1 MSNSNKIKYFD
12 WSLSTFNWEHW
23 GWYENVFTDDQI
35 DEIKKLSKDKN
46 RCEPKKGEIENGVD
60 TKVRNSEISFIYS
73 NSTENQFIHQRLTD
87 IISNVNSTL
96 WNLDLSHIEI
106 LQYTKY
112 NSKYKGHYDWHIDN
126 MFENHRNYMR
136 KLSFSV
142 LLSDPDKFEGGDLE
156 LSYGGEPKKMPR
168 QKNKMIL
175 FPSYTL
181 HRVTPVTK
189 GVRESLVGWIQGPR
203 WK

>member
-1 MSNSNKIKYFD
+1 MSNLNKTQNFD
-12 WSLSTFNWEHW
+12 WSLSNFNWEYW
-23 GWYENVFTDDQI
+23 GWYENVFTDEQI
-35 DEIKKLSKDKN
+35 EEIKKLSKNKN
-46 RCEPKKGEIENGVD
+46 RANLKKGEVENGVD
-60 TKVRNSEISFIYS
+60 TSIRNSEISFIYS
-73 NSTENQFIHQRLTD
+73 SITENQFIHQRITD
-87 IISNVNSTL
+87 VVNNANSSL
-96 WNLDLSHIEI
+96 WNLDLSHLEI

-112 NSKYKGHYDWHIDN
+112 NSKYKGHYGWHVDN
-126 MFENHRNYMR
+126 LFQNHRNSMR

-156 LSYGGEPKKMPR
+156 LSYGDGPTKMPR

-181 HRVTPVTK
+181 HRITPVTK
-189 GVRESLVGWIQGPR
+189 GIRESLVGWVQGPR